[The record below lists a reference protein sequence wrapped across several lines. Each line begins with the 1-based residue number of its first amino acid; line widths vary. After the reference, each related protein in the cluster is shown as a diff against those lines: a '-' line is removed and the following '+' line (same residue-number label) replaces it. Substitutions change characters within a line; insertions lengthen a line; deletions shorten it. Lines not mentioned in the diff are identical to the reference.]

1 MSSTASHSLNHHL
14 TVVVL
19 AAGQGTRMKSNLPK
33 VLHRIGGKPLLEHV
47 INDAQALQAEQ
58 IIVVYGHGGEQVRQA
73 LSAYELEWVEQ
84 AEQLG
89 TGHAVEQALPAIADD
104 HMVLLLYGDVPLIC
118 VHTLRRLV
126 AETEGD
132 SLALLTASLDDPT
145 GYGRII
151 RDTAGRVQCIVE
163 QKDASLEQ
171 LQVTEINTGMLAV
184 RASLLRQWIAQ
195 LENNNA
201 QGEFYLTDIV
211 GLAVADGVTVATA
224 QPDEI
229 CEIEGVNNKR
239 QLAQLERAFQRR
251 QANALMEQGLTLLDP
266 ARFDLR
272 GELSIGRD
280 VVIDINAVIEGNV
293 VLGDNVTVGPNTL
306 LKNVTIGA
314 GTQIHAHCVLEQS
327 SVGARCEI
335 GPFARFRPETK
346 LADQVKVGNF
356 VEIKK
361 SVIAEGSKV
370 NHLSYVG
377 DTTMGAHVNVG
388 AGTITCNYDGANKHP
403 TIIGDNVFIGSS
415 TQLVA
420 PVTVGA
426 GATIGAGSTITKDVP
441 AETLALSRT
450 QQQIKQGW
458 QRPKKK

>member
-1 MSSTASHSLNHHL
+1 MSSTVPYPL

-33 VLHRIGGKPLLEHV
+33 VLHRIAGKPLLEHV

-58 IIVVYGHGGEQVRQA
+58 IVVVYGHGGDQVQQA
-73 LSAYELEWVEQ
+73 LSGYEVAWVEQ

-104 HMVLLLYGDVPLIC
+104 RMVLLLYGDVPLIG

-126 AETEGD
+126 AATAGD
-132 SLALLTASLDDPT
+132 SLALLTATLGDPT

-151 RDTAGRVQCIVE
+151 RDAAGRVQCIVE
-163 QKDASLEQ
+163 QKDASAEQ
-171 LQVTEINTGMLAV
+171 LQVNEINTGMLAV
-184 RASLLRQWIAQ
+184 RAPLLRQWIAQ

-211 GLAVADGVTVATA
+211 GLAVADGVTVTTA
-224 QPDEI
+224 HPDEI

-239 QLAQLERAFQRR
+239 QLAQLERAFQQR

-280 VVIDINAVIEGNV
+280 VVIDVNAVIEGNV
-293 VLGDNVTVGPNTL
+293 ILGDNVTVGPNTV

-314 GTQIHAHCVLEQS
+314 GTQIHANSVLEQS

-335 GPFARFRPETK
+335 GPFARIRPQTQ

-377 DTTMGAHVNVG
+377 DTTMGANVNVG
-388 AGTITCNYDGANKHP
+388 AGTITCNYDGANKHQ
-403 TIIGDNVFIGSS
+403 TVIGDNVFIGSS

-420 PVTVGA
+420 PVSVGD
-426 GATIGAGSTITKDVP
+426 GATIGAGSTITQDVP
-441 AETLALSRT
+441 AETLALTRS
-450 QQQIKQGW
+450 QQKSKQGW